1 MEQRI
6 AVGLF
11 FLTCGLIG
19 LVVSFAYALSG
30 GDPFETDAF
39 SRRTP
44 GSLTITSLGG
54 VALGITLL
62 FDVGPVTDLILD

>member
-1 MEQRI
+1 MEKRI

-11 FLTCGLIG
+11 FLACGLFG
-19 LVVSFAYALSG
+19 LLVSFAYALSG
-30 GDPFETDAF
+30 GNPFETEAF

-54 VALGITLL
+54 VALGVALL
-62 FDVGPVTDLILD
+62 FDIGPVAEIILK